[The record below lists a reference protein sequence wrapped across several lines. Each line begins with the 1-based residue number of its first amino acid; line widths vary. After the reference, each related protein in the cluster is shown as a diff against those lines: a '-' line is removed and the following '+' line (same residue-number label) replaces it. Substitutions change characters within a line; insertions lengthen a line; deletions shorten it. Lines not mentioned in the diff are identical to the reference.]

1 MLRVLVVALVVLV
14 AAIVWRPSADRVKP
28 PSVATI
34 LPARVELPDVPFVD
48 QHGRAFH
55 LASLRGNYTWLFF
68 GFTNCPDI
76 CPLTLKTLAD
86 ARAAI
91 AARAPLSTPK
101 VVFVSVDQARDTPE
115 RIAEYLSHFDSEFV
129 GVTAPEAELAP
140 LLKKLGVTVEKH
152 DHGGGAYTVVH
163 NPTLYV
169 LGPGAEWIALSR
181 GPQEAA
187 ALEADYPLIRLRY
200 RSIPASAP
208 QTPPG

>member
-14 AAIVWRPSADRVKP
+14 AAILWRPSADRMAP

-34 LPARVELPDVPFVD
+34 LPATLELPDVPFVD
-48 QHGRAFH
+48 QNGRAFH
-55 LASLRGNYTWLFF
+55 LASARGNFTWLFF

-76 CPLTLKTLAD
+76 CPLTLKVLAD

-91 AARAPLSTPK
+91 AARAPATTPK
-101 VVFVSVDQARDTPE
+101 VVFVSVDPARDTPE
-115 RIAEYLSHFDSEFV
+115 RIAEYLSHFDAAFI
-129 GVTAPEAELAP
+129 GVTATDADLAP
-140 LLKKLGVTVEKH
+140 LLKTLGVTVEKH

-181 GPQEAA
+181 GPQDAA
-187 ALEADYPLIRLRY
+187 KLTADYPLIRARY
-200 RSIPASAP
+200 RAIPR
-208 QTPPG
+208 TPPG

>member
-14 AAIVWRPSADRVKP
+14 AAIVWRPSADRVRP

-34 LPARVELPDVPFVD
+34 LPERVQLPDVPFVD
-48 QHGRAFH
+48 QKGAPFH

-86 ARAAI
+86 ARAAL
-91 AARAPLSTPK
+91 AARAPLTTPK

-115 RIAEYLSHFDSEFV
+115 RIAEYLSHFDPEFV
-129 GVTAPEAELAP
+129 GVTATEADLAP

-163 NPTLYV
+163 NSTLYV
-169 LGPGAEWIALSR
+169 LGPAGEWIALSR
-181 GPQEAA
+181 GPQDAA

-208 QTPPG
+208 PTPPG